1 MLEGTIL
8 NGTAITKE
16 EKAPE
21 ELGVKALDDY
31 TLEVTLEKPV
41 PYFTSLLAFSPF
53 FPQNEAFVKEK
64 GQAYGTSSEMIVSNI
79 HF

>member
-64 GQAYGTSSEMIVSNI
+64 DAYGTSSEMIVSNGP
-79 HF
+79 F

>member
-21 ELGVKALDDY
+21 VGVKALDDY

-64 GQAYGTSSEMIVSNI
+64 DKPMALLVK
-79 HF
+79 

>member
-41 PYFTSLLAFSPF
+41 PYFYVVIGIFSI
-53 FPQNEAFVKEK
+53 FPTKRSIRERK
-64 GQAYGTSSEMIVSNI
+64 GQAYGTSSEMIVSNGP
-79 HF
+79 F

>member
-31 TLEVTLEKPV
+31 TLG
-41 PYFTSLLAFSPF
+41 YFRKACTIFYVVIGIFSI
-53 FPQNEAFVKEK
+53 FPTKRSIRERK
-64 GQAYGTSSEMIVSNI
+64 GQAYGTSSEMIVSNGP
-79 HF
+79 F